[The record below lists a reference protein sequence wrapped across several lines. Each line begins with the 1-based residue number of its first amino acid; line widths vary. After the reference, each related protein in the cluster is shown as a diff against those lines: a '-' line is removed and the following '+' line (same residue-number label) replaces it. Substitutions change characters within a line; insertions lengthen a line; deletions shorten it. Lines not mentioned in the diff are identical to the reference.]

1 MSTTFSDD
9 ATQLAER
16 ASLGALLTDPDR
28 IGDVTQWLRAGDFTH
43 PWHSA
48 IYTALREQHAA
59 RAQITVQG
67 VAAALTGRLGVRRA
81 DLPELAG
88 LVNAAPHQPDPV
100 GYSRMVAE
108 SGLRREVTGQGVLL
122 RAAALHTALS
132 GDAHPVTGGCDLVEA
147 ALDSVARRWSA
158 ARGGPV
164 LADTTPI
171 PLRAAARSSEVRLG
185 ADKLLRHH
193 PPRDPRTEREHEIA
207 LVGALVAHPDQIPAV
222 ARWLPPTR
230 ITDPAWRTVY
240 AAAIDLTEHREA
252 VDEVTVAWA
261 VRAPSHHG
269 SPVPDLSDLTDTV
282 AAARFIPPGAAART
296 VAGDQLRR
304 LADVGTDQLH
314 RAAAN
319 PGVLLTDLIGT
330 ARLLTASLRHVA
342 TALPVLAATAT
353 TSPTPV
359 RELRPMRGPVAG

>member
-1 MSTTFSDD
+1 MRTTFTDD
-9 ATQLAER
+9 VTRLAER
-16 ASLGALLTDPDR
+16 ATLGALLTDPDR
-28 IGDVTQWLRAGDFTH
+28 IADVTRWLRAGDFTH
-43 PWHSA
+43 AWHSA

-59 RAQITVQG
+59 RVQITVQG

-100 GYSRMVAE
+100 RYARMVTE

-122 RAAALHTALS
+122 RAAALHTALT
-132 GDAHPVTGGCDLVEA
+132 GEAHPLTGGCDLVDA
-147 ALDSVARRWSA
+147 TLDSVARRWSA

-171 PLRAAARSSEVRLG
+171 PLRAAARSTEVRLG
-185 ADKLLRHH
+185 ADKLLRQH
-193 PPRDPRTEREHEIA
+193 PPRDPHSERDHEIA
-207 LVGALVAHPDQIPAV
+207 LVGALVAHPDQIPTV

-240 AAAIDLTEHREA
+240 AAAVELTERAEA

-261 VRAPSHHG
+261 VRAPAHHG
-269 SPVPDLSDLTDTV
+269 SPVPDLTDLTHTV
-282 AAARFIPPGAAART
+282 TAARFTPPGTAART

-314 RAAAN
+314 KAAAN
-319 PGVLLTDLIGT
+319 PGVLLTDLIDT
-330 ARLLTASLRHVA
+330 TRLLTASLRHVA
-342 TALPVLAATAT
+342 TALPTLASTAT
-353 TSPTPV
+353 TSPAPV
-359 RELRPMRGPVAG
+359 RELRPTRGPVAG